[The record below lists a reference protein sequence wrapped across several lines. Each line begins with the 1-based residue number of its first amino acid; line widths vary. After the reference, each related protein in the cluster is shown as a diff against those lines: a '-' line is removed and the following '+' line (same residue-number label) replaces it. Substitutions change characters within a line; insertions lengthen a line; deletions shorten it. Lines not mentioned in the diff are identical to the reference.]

1 MGKKNKRKLILT
13 RLRSEL
19 ERLLK
24 REEEVKGGDFGLL
37 AEAVFIP
44 LVTLDE
50 AMQKN
55 RALLKCVFDDEEEIE
70 HELERRMPRYVQ
82 TSEGVIWV
90 KSKVD
95 ADRKGGC

>member
-50 AMQKN
+50 DIKSQ
-55 RALLKCVFDDEEEIE
+55 LI
-70 HELERRMPRYVQ
+70 Q
-82 TSEGVIWV
+82 TDEGVMKI
-90 KSKVD
+90 
-95 ADRKGGC
+95 G